1 MASEN
6 TTEDTTISY
15 QTGESEVNF
24 LSILWAAAS
33 EPLASHDKAVCQA
46 LIDSLN
52 PGSAGGKIGDY
63 YCYGEELFTKC
74 ILDKLEA
81 HGLLEFTDKPKV
93 KTIGKQLA
101 SSTNT
106 SKLSKADIIKRD
118 NELRLIAQ
126 KIDVTLHTFKMQGY
140 EQDMIARQRIHLQSV
155 YLELRGVSL
164 LYITWSLLHF
174 YGDANIELEFAYG
187 IIIGLQK
194 FLKAVEESHPSFSSS
209 LISILKKQLEV
220 LKTKYAYSVEL
231 LYAEMPKLI
240 MESPLDEFLPCV
252 MIKPHQHQ
260 LDVLNVISKRLDPHE
275 MNFCTYRMGTGAGK
289 TFAALLL
296 AEKLRRIRVAT
307 KYEANVRFIYCS
319 AIPSVRR
326 RAAQLFHSFEIPFGF
341 ALPISPEIRLKRKL
355 KGNIFIDFSYA
366 CRSNSE
372 CVALICSPE
381 TAYKL
386 LDRIGECEDEEA
398 SVKENR
404 RFNFVLFLDEINYG
418 AEVAGSRELMA
429 HMKLISR
436 APKWTIVASATLA
449 AGAKLNPML
458 ALLKR
463 HYTHVHHIDI
473 HLNIIYGCSNVQTF
487 DGVTFLPHHGCKT
500 LDDLKE
506 AYTKISGNL
515 FLSKMYNPGV
525 LLALQKSM
533 KRFVEWSLSE
543 EDPEELATALAK
555 LPDIEAIFGD
565 ISNLYA
571 DNIRVIAMKLL
582 EFMIDFDDD
591 YMVEVICKPPKA
603 SDAIE
608 FTKLG
613 TSHAYRFL
621 DSNLIVSENPM
632 ELAMSTFAD
641 VLKSIRGRIGSFNKI
656 YNAYETA
663 MDKWR
668 LAYDKL
674 ADVIY
679 KADELSRCQD
689 EMRDSMPMLEFPND
703 LQINTIGHIRRNAG
717 EFYASS
723 LSKGARVPL
732 NLEILGIDKLNVTED
747 LIMLLCAGIG
757 VYVNPNKGDLNPN
770 YIKIVLELAASGSLV
785 YLVGDGSLA
794 YGLDMPFASV
804 TICKD
809 FSELHSLNT
818 INQLMSRAGRGKM
831 SFMSRILMDS
841 GCSDKILASIR
852 DNFIDIEMQ
861 NMADVLARL

>member
-1 MASEN
+1 M
-6 TTEDTTISY
+6 TTEDKSISY

-33 EPLASHDKAVCQA
+33 EPLTSHDKAVCQA

-52 PGSAGGKIGDY
+52 PGSAGGKFADY
-63 YCYGEELFTKC
+63 ECYGEELFTKC

-81 HGLLEFTDKPKV
+81 HGLLEFTGKPKI
-93 KTIGKQLA
+93 KKQESKKPA
-101 SSTNT
+101 SS
-106 SKLSKADIIKRD
+106 KQSKADIIKQD

-126 KIDVTLHTFKMQGY
+126 KIDITLRTFKMRGY
-140 EQDMIARQRIHLQSV
+140 EQDMIARQHNQLQSI
-155 YLELRGVSL
+155 YLEIRGVSL

-174 YGDANIELEFAYG
+174 HGDVNIDLEFAYG
-187 IIIGLQK
+187 VIIGLQK
-194 FLKAVEESHPSFSSS
+194 FIKAISDFHPSFSSS
-209 LISILKKQLEV
+209 LASILKKQLEE
-220 LKTKYAYSVEL
+220 LKVKYKYSIAQ
-231 LYAEMPKLI
+231 LYTEMPKLI

-260 LDVLNVISKRLDPHE
+260 LDVLNVISKKLELHE

-296 AEKLRRIRVAT
+296 AEKLRRIRVTT

-341 ALPISPEIRLKRKL
+341 ALPISPEIRRKRNL
-355 KGNIFIDFSYA
+355 KGRIYIDFSYA
-366 CRSNSE
+366 CRSNAE
-372 CVALICSPE
+372 CVALICSPD
-381 TAYKL
+381 TAYQL
-386 LDRIGECEDEEA
+386 LNKIGESVDEET

-404 RFNFVLFLDEINYG
+404 KFNFVLFLDEINYG
-418 AEVAGSRELMA
+418 AEIAGSRELMS

-449 AGAKLNPML
+449 AGSELKPML
-458 ALLKR
+458 AILDR
-463 HYTHVHHIDI
+463 RYTQVNHIDI
-473 HLNIIYGCSNVQTF
+473 HSNIIYGCSNVQTF
-487 DGVTFLPHHGCKT
+487 EGVTFLPHHGCKT

-506 AYTKISGNL
+506 AYSKISGNL

-525 LLALQKSM
+525 LLALQKSI
-533 KRFVEWSLSE
+533 KHFVEWSLSE
-543 EDPEELATALAK
+543 EDPEELDVALTK
-555 LPDIEAIFGD
+555 LPDIEMIFGD

-571 DNIRVIAMKLL
+571 DNIRIIAMKLL

-591 YMVEVICKPPKA
+591 YMVEMICKSPKA
-603 SDAIE
+603 DDSIE
-608 FTKLG
+608 FSKLG
-613 TSHAYRFL
+613 TAHAYRFL
-621 DSNLIVSENPM
+621 DSNLIVTENPI
-632 ELAMSTFAD
+632 ELAMSAFDD
-641 VLKSIRGRIGSFNKI
+641 VLKSIRSRIGSFNKI
-656 YNAYETA
+656 YNAYVSV
-663 MDKWR
+663 MDKWKQ
-668 LAYDKL
+668 AYDKL

-679 KADELSRCQD
+679 KPDELSRRQD
-689 EMRDSMPMLEFPND
+689 EMRDSMPTLEFPND

-717 EFYASS
+717 ESYASS
-723 LSKGARVPL
+723 LNKGARVPL
-732 NLEILGIDKLNVTED
+732 NLETLGIDKLNVSED

-770 YIKIVLELAASGSLV
+770 YIKTVLELAASGSLV

-841 GCSDKILASIR
+841 GCCDKILASIKHTFV
-852 DNFIDIEMQ
+852 DVEMQ